1 MRSIHAITI
10 ALAAI
15 PASLFPLDA
24 SAGVTVFFNPSQV
37 ATTVQNGPTWDVIS
51 SDGYLFTYTLDKL
64 FTGGGP
70 NPIGRPIAIS
80 WPDGVE
86 AQYVTTPT
94 AGKAT
99 ITIQRVDGGLFDLTS
114 FTAHLLA
121 NAGAGR
127 AIEIVPMLNGQ
138 EPFPD
143 PFYFDVSG
151 MYGQEFSY
159 DTSPN
164 PYGSTAPLVNFDT
177 YVVTLTLDYA
187 LTALTLTDHTATSVE
202 SGSRRTFPEILVSPN
217 PASTRVQ
224 ISLSGERAGANGPV
238 ALYSVTGARVRSLM
252 LDDSGRAT
260 WDLRDDGG
268 RRVAAGMYFV
278 RMESGRG
285 GAALQRIVVVK

>member
-1 MRSIHAITI
+1 MRPIHAMTV

-37 ATTVQNGPTWDVIS
+37 ATTVQNGQTWDIIS
-51 SDGYLFTYTLDKL
+51 SEGYLFTYTLDKL
-64 FTGGGP
+64 FTGGGVE
-70 NPIGRPIAIS
+70 PIGRPIAIS

-94 AGKAT
+94 PGKAT
-99 ITIQRVDGGLFDLTS
+99 ITIQRVDGGVFDLTS

-151 MYGQEFSY
+151 VYGQEFSY

-187 LTALTLTDHTATSVE
+187 LTALTLTDHAATSVE
-202 SGSRRTFPEILVSPN
+202 TSRRTSPELLVAPN

-224 ISLSGERAGANGPV
+224 ISLSGERTGAGGQIGM
-238 ALYSVTGARVRSLM
+238 YSVTGARVRSLA

-278 RMESGRG
+278 RVESGRG